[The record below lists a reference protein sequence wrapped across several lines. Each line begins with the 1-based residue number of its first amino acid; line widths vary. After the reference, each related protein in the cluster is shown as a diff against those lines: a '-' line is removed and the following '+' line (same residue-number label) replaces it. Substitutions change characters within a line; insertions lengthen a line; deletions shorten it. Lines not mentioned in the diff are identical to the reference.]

1 MTCGPQVNTQ
11 DGGGEWFVSQFSDQ
25 TKRVWQGAIIL
36 TVAAILTKILS
47 AVYRIPYQNIAGD
60 VGFYVYQQVY
70 PFYAIAFTLSIYGFP
85 VIISKELSSQR
96 KDQKEQTLLSTYFYA
111 LIFISSMAGILL
123 FILAEPLAKW
133 MGDPLLTSPLR
144 VTALTYFIVPILSGF
159 RGYFQGKE
167 WMTPT
172 AVSQLT
178 DQSLR
183 VILILVLAFVMMF
196 LGYGPYG
203 AGLGAVIGS
212 VLGAVAGAICLLLY
226 FRQNKKRKG
235 ISIRLGKV
243 NKEYILP
250 FVKNSVL
257 FAMTIL
263 VIVFIQLIDSL
274 TVLRFLLESGVHIE
288 AAKIS
293 KGIYDRGQPL
303 IQLGTIVA
311 TAFALTVVPMISRAK
326 TLKDQTEAR
335 QKTELTLRL
344 TYVFGLLASVGL
356 AIIIEPTNHLLFT
369 NREGSNVLFIL
380 AFSIVFGALVM
391 TSAAIL
397 QGYDKGHIAAR
408 HIVIGL
414 VLKALGNLWLVPSL
428 GTAGAAMATT
438 FSLAVIVLL
447 NIFIIYKFNG
457 ASPIK
462 RIQFFGIVN
471 TVMIMGAVTFVWRSG
486 LEYMFDESSRI
497 IDGIIALSSVSVGG
511 IMAIYLMIKFRVF
524 SENEV
529 SIIPVLAKLY
539 NVINR
544 RRDL

>member
-1 MTCGPQVNTQ
+1 M
-11 DGGGEWFVSQFSDQ
+11 SQHSDQ

-36 TVAAILTKILS
+36 TVAALLTKVLS

-60 VGFYVYQQVY
+60 IGFYVYQQVY

-85 VIISKELSSQR
+85 VIISKELSSQQR
-96 KDQKEQTLLSTYFYA
+96 DKKKQTLLSTYFYA
-111 LIFISSMAGILL
+111 LVFISTVAGLLL
-123 FILAEPLAKW
+123 FLLAEPLSKW
-133 MGDPLLTSPLR
+133 MGDPLLTTPLR
-144 VTALTYFIVPILSGF
+144 VTALTYFVVPILSVF
-159 RGYFQGKE
+159 RGYFQGQE

-183 VILILVLAFVMMF
+183 VILILFLAYVMMF

-235 ISIRLGKV
+235 ISIQLGKV

-250 FVKNSVL
+250 FIKNSVL
-257 FAMTIL
+257 FSMTIL

-274 TVLRFLLESGVHIE
+274 TVLRFLLESGVPIE
-288 AAKIS
+288 VAKIS

-303 IQLGTIVA
+303 IQLGTMVA

-326 TLKDQTEAR
+326 MLKDQGEAR

-380 AFSIVFGALVM
+380 AFAIVFGALVM

-397 QGYDKGHIAAR
+397 QGYDKGDIAAR

-414 VLKALGNLWLVPSL
+414 VVKVFGNLWLVPLL

-438 FSLAVIVLL
+438 FSLAVIACL
-447 NIFIIYKFNG
+447 NIVIIYKFDG
-457 ASPIK
+457 AAPIK
-462 RIQFFGIVN
+462 RNQFLGIVM
-471 TVMIMGAVTFVWRSG
+471 TVIIMGAITLVWRTG
-486 LEYMFDESSRI
+486 LESMLDESSRI
-497 IDGIIALSSVSVGG
+497 IDGVIALSSVSVGG
-511 IMAIYLMIKFRVF
+511 ILATYLIIKFHVF

-529 SIIPVLAKLY
+529 SIIPVFAKLY